1 MAQTV
6 AAATPLRGVGA
17 QDLIGEDEGKLFT
30 DAESYCRR
38 ALAQGMDRYA
48 MGPTRGV
55 IPAGL
60 IEKIR
65 SLNQP
70 PIPWDVKLAKG
81 FDERFPPPEL
91 RRSYA
96 RPSLRQSATPEIA
109 RPSIVKPT
117 DEERRIRVFG
127 VVLDTSGSME
137 TQLLGKARGAIASY
151 AMAHEVM
158 AVRLVCCDAQAYDQG
173 WVEPERLLDRFS
185 LRGRG
190 GTILQPDLD
199 RLREMAAKGSSP
211 SRCLCWSSPTASVR
225 VRSTPRWT
233 MPTCRRRGVD
243 CRFRRAARCLV

>member
-1 MAQTV
+1 V